1 MPSYPLCFVVRRP
14 KPLSHQGGAVA
25 IVVGISIAV
34 LIGFLG
40 LALDTGKLYVA
51 KSELQNS
58 ADSCA
63 LAAAQA
69 LTGVSETQL
78 AIAEAAGITTG
89 RISNVLFQAEPVA
102 YAENDNVEFSQ
113 TLSGVYFDKAG
124 ISPADA
130 VNMEF
135 VRCTVERADIPT
147 WFMHVL
153 NVIPGVS
160 IIPATVSASAVATRV
175 SAQTNCA
182 LPVAI
187 CSTAVDPLSPPPRG
201 TWIEGAIGPS
211 GGESSGGG
219 GLTGN
224 FKWVDFTPPAG
235 GASELG
241 QTLTGPGTCNLPSVG
256 AEVGQP
262 GNVSSASNDWNSR
275 FGIYQGN
282 VRPAQAI
289 PDYTGYAYTEVNWP
303 AQSNAFDD
311 FRTQRT
317 ANAPYQGDA
326 STGLNTNGT
335 ISGSTFLSSNG
346 ADRRLAVVPIVDCS
360 GFVSGSTAPVVD
372 WACVLMLHPINFNAG
387 GTGTGATRMFLEYLG
402 QSNDPGSPCASLGV
416 PGDADV
422 SQGPQVPVLVQ

>member
-1 MPSYPLCFVVRRP
+1 MPFHPLSSVVRRP
-14 KPLSHQGGAVA
+14 KPLSYQGGAVA
-25 IVVGISIAV
+25 IVVGITIAV

-58 ADSCA
+58 ADACA

-78 AIAEAAGITTG
+78 AIAEAAGMTTG
-89 RISNVLFQAEPVA
+89 GISNVLFQAEPIA
-102 YAENDNVEFSQ
+102 YAANDSVEFSQ
-113 TLSGVYFDKAG
+113 TLSGVYFDKAS
-124 ISPADA
+124 ISPAEA
-130 VNMEF
+130 VTMKF

-147 WFMHVL
+147 WFMQVL
-153 NVIPGVS
+153 NVMPG
-160 IIPATVSASAVATRV
+160 ITIAPATVRASAVATRV
-175 SAQTNCA
+175 AAQTNCA
-182 LPVAI
+182 LPVAL
-187 CSTAVDPLSPPPRG
+187 CSTAVNPLSPPPLG

-211 GGESSGGG
+211 GGA

-224 FKWVDFTPPAG
+224 FKWIDFTPPAG

-241 QTLTGPGTCNLPSVG
+241 EVLTGPGTCNLPSVG

-262 GNVSSASNDWNSR
+262 GNVSSAANDWNSR

-282 VRPAQAI
+282 VTPAMAI
-289 PDYTGYAYTEVNWP
+289 PDFTGYAYTELNWP
-303 AQSNAFDD
+303 AQSNAYDD

-317 ANAPYQGDA
+317 ANASYQGDDI
-326 STGLNTNGT
+326 TGLNTNGT
-335 ISGSTFLSSNG
+335 ISSSTFLASNG
-346 ADRRLAVVPIVDCS
+346 SDRRLAITPIVDCA
-360 GFVSGSTAPVVD
+360 GFVSGSTAPVVN

-387 GTGTGATRMFLEYLG
+387 GTGTGASRMFLEYHGL
-402 QSNDPGSPCASLGV
+402 SSDPASPCASLGT
-416 PGDADV
+416 PGEAGT